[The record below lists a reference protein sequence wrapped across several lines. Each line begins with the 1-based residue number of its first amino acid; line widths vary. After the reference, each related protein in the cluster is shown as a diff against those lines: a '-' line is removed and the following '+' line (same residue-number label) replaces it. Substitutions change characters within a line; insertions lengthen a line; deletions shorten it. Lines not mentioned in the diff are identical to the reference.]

1 MNLIK
6 NKPRCTE
13 IVATNFLEQT
23 AKDYI
28 NIKICFSTELY
39 DILLKIYPIKITKN
53 EKYKTL

>member
-1 MNLIK
+1 MYRNCS
-6 NKPRCTE
+6 NQ
-13 IVATNFLEQT
+13 FLEQT

-28 NIKICFSTELY
+28 NIKICYLTELY